1 MAKHIPIA
9 RTYGI
14 NPAYRSPV
22 IIREALSYCESND
35 GDMRFLAWHVD
46 YLRAEPVARGRS
58 ALVEES
64 KPVRAENALL
74 VFANFEKTDESH
86 QADVIDN
93 AISEIASIAAQ
104 LKITT
109 IVLNPF
115 AHLFAEPS
123 KPEVA
128 INMLDQLCSG
138 LAKRDFDV
146 QRLAFG
152 MFYELELKAKGHRL
166 SRIARSIS

>member
-1 MAKHIPIA
+1 
-9 RTYGI
+9 
-14 NPAYRSPV
+14 
-22 IIREALSYCESND
+22 
-35 GDMRFLAWHVD
+35 MRFLAWHVD
-46 YLRAEPVARGRS
+46 YVRAEPETRGRS

-74 VFANFEKTDESH
+74 VFANFEKNDESH
-86 QADVIDN
+86 QAEIIDK
-93 AISEIASIAAQ
+93 AISEISSIAAQ

-128 INMLDQLCSG
+128 INMLDQLNTG
-138 LAKRDFDV
+138 LAKRNFNV
-146 QRLAFG
+146 QKLAFG
-152 MFYELELKAKGHRL
+152 MFYQLELKAKGHRL
-166 SRIARSIS
+166 SRIARNIG